1 MESKFLESKNN
12 MVISYNSNMEE
23 SEESEEIKV
32 ISHRTRSHGKL
43 VYSKITKNIRKNSP
57 PKLLLSLNNYNS
69 ISTSRLQN
77 VSGKQKAS
85 ISDYEIISDLGYG
98 SYGKVILAKDKYEG
112 KKFAIKVIKKALLDR
127 FEKQYEIH
135 VEKYCLAHLSHP
147 NIIKFSKAFQ
157 DKKHLFFVLEYCKN
171 KDLGRLIQKVGTF
184 SYKLAKYYAAEI
196 ISAISYMHK
205 LGIYHR
211 DLKPENIGVDE
222 DMHLK
227 ILDFATAN
235 VEGKY
240 FDKTQMRFVNIEK
253 NKYEEELKKMIIN
266 KNVNNNENVNT
277 IIEKNDNINNFE
289 YILIDGHKIKNL
301 NETFVGTPEYVSPEV
316 LERNYDLIGPS
327 VDIWAFGVILYL
339 FFYGKTPFK
348 GKDDNET
355 LDNIKNVKY
364 SLDIEPEQK
373 HEKQKMI
380 SNTINIPKEAK
391 DLIQKILVKDPRK
404 RIGYGSKDYKEIKE
418 HPFFKG
424 INFESLL
431 EEPVPLNKIYSLLEA
446 WGYIDMKD
454 DYKDKDDDIYINV
467 LNKSENDLFDDR
479 NSIGSADNADLSI
492 SCKRINNSNFNL
504 FKYSLSNSINDSK
517 DNKDNNNMII
527 ENMDSINNI
536 NTINNIN
543 KIETPKNKKHINDE
557 VLIEDT
563 LFKKSPLFYYNKRY
577 VKLFS
582 KGHLDYYD
590 YSTKILK
597 GSIIIN
603 ENTKVFANDDFRF
616 EIDNQKKKY
625 YFKHIS
631 KRVADNWVDKIKN
644 IIFEKKI
651 NKNY

>member
-1 MESKFLESKNN
+1 MESKFLESKKSTKK
-12 MVISYNSNMEE
+12 SYNSNIEE

-57 PKLLLSLNNYNS
+57 PKLLSLNNYNS

-85 ISDYEIISDLGYG
+85 ISDYDIISDLGNG

-127 FEKQYEIH
+127 IDKQYEIH
-135 VEKYCLAHLSHP
+135 IEKYCLAHLSHP

-171 KDLGRLIQKVGTF
+171 RDLGKLIRQVGTF
-184 SYKLAKYYAAEI
+184 SLKLAKYYAAEI
-196 ISAISYMHK
+196 FSAISYMHK
-205 LGIYHR
+205 FGIYHR

-227 ILDFATAN
+227 ILDYATAN
-235 VEGKY
+235 IVGKY
-240 FDKTQMRFVNIEK
+240 FDKTAMKFVDIPK
-253 NKYEEELKKMIIN
+253 NKYEEELKKIINVNENVINSNVDIIEIN
-266 KNVNNNENVNT
+266 KN
-277 IIEKNDNINNFE
+277 IYNID
-289 YILIDGHKIKNL
+289 YILINGHKIKNL
-301 NETFVGTPEYVSPEV
+301 NETFVGTPEYISPEA
-316 LERNYDLIGPS
+316 LEYKYDLIGPS

-339 FFYGKTPFK
+339 FFFGKTPFK
-348 GKDDNET
+348 GKNDEET
-355 LDNIKNVKY
+355 LDNIKKVNY
-364 SLDIEPEQK
+364 SFDFELEDK
-373 HEKQKMI
+373 NKKC
-380 SNTINIPKEAK
+380 INISKEAK
-391 DLIQKILVKDPRK
+391 DLIQKILIKDPKK

-424 INFESLL
+424 INFDNLF
-431 EEPVPLNKIYSLLEA
+431 EEPVPLNKIYSLLESY
-446 WGYIDMKD
+446 GYIDIKD
-454 DYKDKDDDIYINV
+454 DYKDNDDDIYINV

-492 SCKRINNSNFNL
+492 SCKRLNNSNFNL

-517 DNKDNNNMII
+517 DNKDSNNMII
-527 ENMDSINNI
+527 ENMNNINNINSINNI
-536 NTINNIN
+536 NI
-543 KIETPKNKKHINDE
+543 IETPKNKKHNDE
-557 VLIEDT
+557 VLIEDI

-577 VKLFS
+577 VKLYS

-590 YSTKILK
+590 YTTKILK

-625 YFKHIS
+625 FFKHIS